1 MIPAVKEIAL
11 TIPMLMAG
19 GLRAVR
25 LLWIKDVVRI
35 ERARCCK
42 MTNLPKFLVN
52 KLGIEKVRELYHQP
66 VPEPLPELDTHV
78 IPAPRTDY
86 HIKSYPATDAKLEA
100 KRKWYAIR
108 FGKRDPDVL
117 YTLDE
122 AIEEAG
128 I

>member
-1 MIPAVKEIAL
+1 MTPAVKEIAS
-11 TIPMLMAG
+11 TIPTLMAG

-86 HIKSYPATDAKLEA
+86 HIKSYPVGSKLES
-100 KRKWYAIR
+100 KQKWREIH
-108 FGKRDPDVL
+108 FGKRAPDVL